1 MGSFVYFLRNGY
13 SFVVHLMV
21 LHIFDGTLGSSVI
34 YLKVW
39 CIFYETLDIFVVCLK
54 VRDLF
59 YQNFDGFI
67 INPKF
72 GVFLQNA

>member
-1 MGSFVYFLRNGY
+1 
-13 SFVVHLMV
+13 MV

-39 CIFYETLDIFVVCLK
+39 CILYETLDSFVVCLK

-59 YQNFDGFI
+59 Y
-67 INPKF
+67 
-72 GVFLQNA
+72 